1 MTVSEMAQA
10 LGLKAVTAVGEQQI
24 QGAMAADL
32 ISDVLAN
39 GAPGQV
45 WLTIQTHRNV
55 AAVASTQDLA
65 AVVITGGREPN
76 NDLIALANHESVTIL
91 LSNEDTYAVAG
102 RLYALGV
109 R

>member
-1 MTVSEMAQA
+1 MTVSEMADA
-10 LGLKAVTAVGEQQI
+10 LGLKAVTPVGEQQI

-65 AVVITGGREPN
+65 AVVVTGGREPSK
-76 NDLIALANHESVTIL
+76 DLIALANHESVTIL
-91 LSNEDTYAVAG
+91 VSDEDTYEIAG